1 MKPIDTKVPAE
12 TQACLRYWPVNSAM
26 SLDIGFQT
34 PYESTIEMDLKYDL
48 SQLSLSSD
56 GPVLVGMRGLV
67 HDIFNSNEI
76 QKIKL
81 KKDCEPAPPI
91 ACSASLESVDS
102 ITALTQQH
110 PSLTLQ
116 SKDLPKQ
123 PASASSG
130 YEMLRSYISKSTEAE
145 PKKAQNKAISATNF
159 IEPNS
164 MDTDTKQ
171 QTLKRQLAID
181 NDLSTDAKIQRTCI
195 KPRSSDTMETLLDN
209 DINGL
214 VITEEPKSTKEPGSV
229 SDIKRSIEP
238 LDDFLSELLAEEDD
252 SSKLSLLQHVSDISG
267 ASAVVLRKYTVR
279 RVSILMEPC
288 TAEHLSQSIS
298 SDKLGRLIGLLA
310 STIQSAKDAS
320 LAAMLRD
327 GMLVDRGTELAVT
340 FCKQLENSMER
351 TCLGLEVA
359 VLVFNLVASSKGLHV
374 CSMGDL
380 LHDAVVF
387 IKEILLDCIVPV
399 LDMDA
404 DCELA
409 RTIFDA
415 EKSTQLQALFAATL
429 AGVSS
434 VAAIPTLNSLD
445 IIPLVYATIS
455 VMFCSSSLLDNGVVS
470 NLFESIRRSS
480 QLLLRNVFELR
491 TDQRTWILEEIL
503 ASLIKLPAQ
512 KRAQTIHRIAGGKSV
527 QFITVLLLQLL
538 QATAQSPED
547 LTAGFEGGTLSA
559 KEYRI
564 LLQRHKKAVSM
575 VSSSADF
582 VIRYIISRCAKR
594 ESKSNEAEYRT
605 LLELFIDDC
614 IVLLGHPQWPAA
626 ELVVRIYSLHAM
638 DILDEDKHDILL
650 KNMALESAAQI
661 ASHIALSASNGAKTL
676 SSITPQSSLESIERF
691 HKSTA
696 TLLEYLQSK
705 AIGGESSGAIPLYIG
720 NWASMLFATLIKGSG
735 AESAEDSDN
744 SGGSSDFSSSDDD
757 DSQYEE
763 QASDCKRVKQPTH
776 CKSIFD
782 AQKRKAVED
791 CLKTY
796 ATIAHRSTKVLATNS
811 SFVSAA
817 EAAKATLAL
826 LPLYGSF
833 DMLLTRVTLALGAS
847 QVSLRS
853 KALRALNQIA
863 LHQPA
868 ILYQNKVKYAIN
880 HRLQDSSPQVRE
892 AAIDLIGKHISHNR
906 ELTNQYYEF
915 ISVRV
920 LDKGPSVRRRVM
932 RILADIYAS
941 SENIEQLVDIGVR
954 LLQRTND
961 DERTIR
967 ELAFKML
974 QDLWFSYSRRSDDDV
989 DNDDEDVV
997 ADAHRNVFNTLS
1009 PEAQKSMLKRVHV
1022 MIGVVDMMKSYDL
1035 IDLMAKLFEHVSTG
1049 SSKPET
1055 DDALFVIRCVID
1067 ALFELLLRAEDRDNE
1082 SNQKNEGFSVAMCLR
1097 FISTLS
1103 TIAPEAVGLHAESLS
1118 TYLQQESSAED
1129 AILVDTLTIFNNT
1142 LLTIPHPSV
1151 SFLRSV
1157 EDDLVRLL
1165 SSSPQNVL
1173 AIAVPCLC
1181 TLIDKLTRNYAKL
1194 IRLFRSC
1201 VLQLCREQRVLS
1213 TNNRGVLS
1221 HKNIMRFI
1229 ILAGL
1234 TCRYFDFDQHREQQ
1248 KDVFKELNQLAKGS
1262 MIDLLHELLLFY
1274 ALPQRPAPVQLAAIQ
1289 MLGQLHIKRPRL
1301 AVEPQ
1306 SRKIMDQAFASE
1318 SANQKLQVLRNFL
1331 EFLRTDAKQL
1341 AEREREDRA
1350 QGRKIDAKA
1359 LVGNTG
1365 NMSEAGVGASLM
1377 QTYLDRIIDATFVAN
1392 VAALRAAGFEVIS
1405 LVVEQGLAHPLKCM
1419 PALIALCTSNDPYI
1433 RSKSLKLHQELSFKH
1448 ASFIHSRD
1456 LEGVRKAYEYQ
1467 LLVHEHPEKVTGY
1480 DENTDARERLDRP
1493 AARLQFLYSLSRSR
1507 RTRRNELL
1515 SLLVKVCDF
1524 DSGTAAYAD
1533 TSSTDVPFVRF
1544 VAENLSALEFKYLDE
1559 VLHVIYQISS
1569 VIASSGLNLY
1579 QQIEAE
1585 NNGDGQTKSSQWW
1598 QATRASACIGILFVL
1613 REFLKSHYGISE
1625 TRCSSYNPSD
1635 ASSVRDKSVSW
1646 HTHGD
1651 GGRIDWS
1658 QCPFA
1663 LQRMDSVSDGV
1674 QQRKHFQKLMAQSMA
1689 AVEESPSLNG
1699 KGQFAAD
1706 ERSDDADDVVL
1717 SAEELDMLA
1726 AEDMEH

>member
-1 MKPIDTKVPAE
+1 MKPIDTNVPAE
-12 TQACLRYWPVNSAM
+12 TQACLRYWPVNSAI
-26 SLDIGFQT
+26 SLDIDVQT
-34 PYESTIEMDLKYDL
+34 PYESIIEMDLKHDFA
-48 SQLSLSSD
+48 QLSLSSD
-56 GPVLVGMRGLV
+56 NDPVLAGMRGLV
-67 HDIFNSNEI
+67 QDIFSSDEI
-76 QKIKL
+76 QR
-81 KKDCEPAPPI
+81 I
-91 ACSASLESVDS
+91 ADVAAAMLDSDINNLLITQKRQPTQDTSSAS
-102 ITALTQQH
+102 
-110 PSLTLQ
+110 
-116 SKDLPKQ
+116 DL
-123 PASASSG
+123 
-130 YEMLRSYISKSTEAE
+130 
-145 PKKAQNKAISATNF
+145 
-159 IEPNS
+159 
-164 MDTDTKQ
+164 
-171 QTLKRQLAID
+171 
-181 NDLSTDAKIQRTCI
+181 
-195 KPRSSDTMETLLDN
+195 
-209 DINGL
+209 
-214 VITEEPKSTKEPGSV
+214 
-229 SDIKRSIEP
+229 KRSIEP

-252 SSKLSLLQHVSDISG
+252 LSKLTLLQRVSDIGGS
-267 ASAVVLRKYTVR
+267 SAVILRKSTVR
-279 RVSILMEPC
+279 RVSALMEPC
-288 TAEHLSQSIS
+288 SAEHLSQNMS

-310 STIQSAKDAS
+310 STVQSAKDVS

-327 GMLVDRGTELAVT
+327 GMLLDRETGLAAA
-340 FCKQLENSMER
+340 FCKQLEVSMER

-380 LHDAVVF
+380 LHDTVVL

-404 DCELA
+404 ECELA
-409 RTIFDA
+409 RVLYNAENTIP
-415 EKSTQLQALFAATL
+415 LQTLFATTL
-429 AGVSS
+429 AGVRA
-434 VAAIPTLNSLD
+434 VAAIPALNSLD

-455 VMFCSSSLLDNGVVS
+455 VMFCSSSLLGNGVMS

-480 QLLLRNVFELR
+480 QALLRNVFELR

-512 KRAQTIHRIAGGKSV
+512 KRAQTVHRIAGGRSV

-547 LTAGFEGGTLSA
+547 LTAGFEGGTLPA

-582 VIRYIISRCAKR
+582 AIRYIISRCAKR
-594 ESKSNEAEYRT
+594 ESKSNEAEYRV
-605 LLELFIDDC
+605 LLELLIDDC

-626 ELVVRIYSLHAM
+626 ELVVRIYSLHVV
-638 DILDEDKHDILL
+638 DILDDDKHDILL

-661 ASHIALSASNGAKTL
+661 ASHIALSSSSKCSL
-676 SSITPQSSLESIERF
+676 SLITPQSSLESIERF
-691 HKSTA
+691 QKSTA

-705 AIGGESSGAIPLYIG
+705 AVGGESSGAIPLYIG
-720 NWASMLFATLIKGSG
+720 SWASMLLTALIKGSKT
-735 AESAEDSDN
+735 ESAEDSDD
-744 SGGSSDFSSSDDD
+744 GSISSSSSDISSSEDE
-757 DSQYEE
+757 DSLSDGQM
-763 QASDCKRVKQPTH
+763 SDCRSGKG
-776 CKSIFD
+776 IFD
-782 AQKRKAVED
+782 AQRRKAIEE

-796 ATIAHRSTKVLATNS
+796 AAIAHRSTKALTGNS
-811 SFVSAA
+811 SFASAS

-826 LPLYGSF
+826 QPLYGSF

-863 LHQPA
+863 LHQPS

-906 ELTNQYYEF
+906 ELTDQYYEF

-941 SENIEQLVDIGVR
+941 SEKTEQLVDIGVR
-954 LLQRTND
+954 LLQRTSD
-961 DERTIR
+961 DERSIR
-967 ELAFKML
+967 ELALKML
-974 QDLWFSYSRRSDDDV
+974 QDLWFSYSRHSKDDA
-989 DNDDEDVV
+989 DNDDEDAV
-997 ADAHRNVFNTLS
+997 ADTRRNVFNTLS
-1009 PEAQKSMLKRVHV
+1009 PEAQKNMLKRVRV
-1022 MIGVVDMMKSYDL
+1022 MIGVVDTVKSYDL
-1035 IDLMAKLFEHVSTG
+1035 VDLMAKLFEHVSTG
-1049 SSKPET
+1049 NSRPET
-1055 DDALFVIRCVID
+1055 DEALFVIRCVID
-1067 ALFELLLRAEDRDNE
+1067 TLFELLLRAEDADNRSDE
-1082 SNQKNEGFSVAMCLR
+1082 KDEEFSVAMCLR

-1103 TIAPEAVGLHAESLS
+1103 GIAPEAVGLHAESLS
-1118 TYLQQESSAED
+1118 TYLRQESSTED
-1129 AILVDTLTIFNNT
+1129 GMLANTLTIFSNT
-1142 LLTIPHPSV
+1142 LLTIPHPSA
-1151 SFLRSV
+1151 SFLQTI
-1157 EDDLVRLL
+1157 EDDLIKLL
-1165 SSSPQNVL
+1165 SSSPQNIL

-1201 VLQLCREQRVLS
+1201 VLQLCREQRVLGS
-1213 TNNRGVLS
+1213 NGQGVLS
-1221 HKNIMRFI
+1221 PKNIMRFI

-1248 KDVFKELNQLAKGS
+1248 KDAFKELNQLAKGS
-1262 MIDLLHELLLFY
+1262 MVDLLHDLLLFY
-1274 ALPQRPAPVQLAAIQ
+1274 ASPQRPAPVQLAAIQ

-1306 SRKIMDQAFASE
+1306 SRKIMDQAFTSDNAS
-1318 SANQKLQVLRNFL
+1318 QKLQVLRNFL

-1350 QGRKIDAKA
+1350 LGRKIDAKA
-1359 LVGNTG
+1359 LVGNSG

-1377 QTYLDRIIDATFVAN
+1377 QTYLDRIIDAIFVAN

-1419 PALIALCTSNDPYI
+1419 PALIALCTSNDSYI

-1456 LEGVRKAYEYQ
+1456 LEGVRRAYEYQ
-1467 LLVHEHPEKVTGY
+1467 LLVQGHAEKVTGY
-1480 DENTDARERLDRP
+1480 DDHIDVRERLDRP
-1493 AARLQFLYSLSRSR
+1493 AARLQFLYSLSRTR

-1515 SLLVKVCDF
+1515 TLLVKACDF

-1569 VIASSGLNLY
+1569 VIASSGLNLS
-1579 QQIEAE
+1579 QQIDAE
-1585 NNGDGQTKSSQWW
+1585 NSDGGQNKSVQWW
-1598 QATRASACIGILFVL
+1598 QATRASACMGILFVL

-1625 TRCSSYNPSD
+1625 ARCSSYNPGD
-1635 ASSVRDKSVSW
+1635 ASGVRDKSVSW
-1646 HTHGD
+1646 HGHGD
-1651 GGRIDWS
+1651 GGHIDWR

-1663 LQRMDSVSDGV
+1663 LQRMESVADGI
-1674 QQRKHFQKLMAQSMA
+1674 QQRRHFQKLMAQSMA
-1689 AVEESPSLNG
+1689 AAAAAEESPALSG
-1699 KGQFAAD
+1699 KGQFAAGEDND
-1706 ERSDDADDVVL
+1706 EAGDAVL
-1717 SAEELDMLA
+1717 SAEEVDMLA
-1726 AEDMEH
+1726 AGGVDGIE

>member
-1 MKPIDTKVPAE
+1 MKPIDTNVPAE
-12 TQACLRYWPVNSAM
+12 TQACLRYWPVNSAI
-26 SLDIGFQT
+26 SLDIDVQT
-34 PYESTIEMDLKYDL
+34 PYESTIEMDLKHDFA
-48 SQLSLSSD
+48 QLSLSSD
-56 GPVLVGMRGLV
+56 NNPVLVGMRGLV
-67 HDIFNSNEI
+67 HDILNSDEI
-76 QKIKL
+76 QRINL
-81 KKDCEPAPPI
+81 KADHKPTLPI
-91 ACSASLESVDS
+91 AGPADLETIDP
-102 ITALTQQH
+102 ITALAQQH
-110 PSLTLQ
+110 PSLA
-116 SKDLPKQ
+116 LPPKGIPQQ
-123 PASASSG
+123 PASASAG
-130 YEMLRSYISKSTEAE
+130 YEMLRSYISQSVKAESKEAHD
-145 PKKAQNKAISATNF
+145 KDTSATNTL
-159 IEPNS
+159 NS
-164 MDTDTKQ
+164 TDTNTKQ
-171 QTLKRQLAID
+171 QTMKRQLADNDVLPTNAKAQRTCSKPDSVDAMETMLDSDI
-181 NDLSTDAKIQRTCI
+181 NDLS
-195 KPRSSDTMETLLDN
+195 
-209 DINGL
+209 
-214 VITEEPKSTKEPGSV
+214 ITTEPKPTKDASSA
-229 SDIKRSIEP
+229 SDPKRSIEL

-252 SSKLSLLQHVSDISG
+252 LSKLSLLQRVSDIDGTST
-267 ASAVVLRKYTVR
+267 VVLRKHTVR
-279 RVSILMEPC
+279 RVGALMESC
-288 TAEHLSQSIS
+288 SAEHLSQNMS
-298 SDKLGRLIGLLA
+298 SDKLGRLIGLLT

-327 GMLVDRGTELAVT
+327 GMLIDRGTELAAT
-340 FCKQLENSMER
+340 FCKQLECSMER
-351 TCLGLEVA
+351 TYLGLEVA
-359 VLVFNLVASSKGLHV
+359 VLVFGLVASSKGMHV

-380 LHDAVVF
+380 LHDAVGF
-387 IKEILLDCIVPV
+387 MKEALLDCIVPV

-404 DCELA
+404 GSELA
-409 RTIFDA
+409 RVIFDA
-415 EKSTQLQALFAATL
+415 NKSTQLQTLFATTL
-429 AGVSS
+429 AGVRA
-434 VAAIPTLNSLD
+434 VAAIPALNSLD
-445 IIPLVYATIS
+445 IIPLLYATIS
-455 VMFCSSSLLDNGVVS
+455 VMFCSSSLIGNGVMS

-480 QLLLRNVFELR
+480 QALLRNVFELR

-512 KRAQTIHRIAGGKSV
+512 KRAQTVHRIAGGKSV

-547 LTAGFEGGTLSA
+547 LTAGFEGGTLPV

-582 VIRYIISRCAKR
+582 AIRYIISRCAKR
-594 ESKSNEAEYRT
+594 ESKSNEAEYRA
-605 LLELFIDDC
+605 LLELLIDDC

-626 ELVVRIYSLHAM
+626 ELVVRIYSLHVV
-638 DILDEDKHDILL
+638 DILDDDKHDILL

-661 ASHIALSASNGAKTL
+661 ASHIALSSSNACSL
-676 SSITPQSSLESIERF
+676 SLITPLSSLESIERF
-691 HKSTA
+691 QKSTA

-720 NWASMLFATLIKGSG
+720 NWASMLLTALIKGSK
-735 AESAEDSDN
+735 AESAEDSGD
-744 SGGSSDFSSSDDD
+744 SSSTSDIGSSDDE
-757 DSQYEE
+757 DSPSEDQM
-763 QASDCKRVKQPTH
+763 SDCRSDKG
-776 CKSIFD
+776 IFD
-782 AQKRKAVED
+782 AQKRKAIEE
-791 CLKTY
+791 CLKAY
-796 ATIAHRSTKVLATNS
+796 AAIAHRSTKAMAGNS
-811 SFVSAA
+811 SFVSAS
-817 EAAKATLAL
+817 EAAKATLTL
-826 LPLYGSF
+826 QPLYGSF

-863 LHQPA
+863 LHQPS

-906 ELTNQYYEF
+906 ELTDQYYEF

-974 QDLWFSYSRRSDDDV
+974 QDLWFSYSRYSKDDV
-989 DNDDEDVV
+989 DNDEEDAVT
-997 ADAHRNVFNTLS
+997 DTRRNVFNTLS
-1009 PEAQKSMLKRVHV
+1009 PEAQKSMLKRVRV
-1022 MIGVVDMMKSYDL
+1022 MIGVVDTAKSYDL
-1035 IDLMAKLFEHVSTG
+1035 VDLMAKLFEHVSTG
-1049 SSKPET
+1049 SSRPET
-1055 DDALFVIRCVID
+1055 DEALFVIRCVID
-1067 ALFELLLRAEDRDNE
+1067 ALFELLLRAEDGDNE
-1082 SNQKNEGFSVAMCLR
+1082 SDEKNEEFSAAMCLR

-1103 TIAPEAVGLHAESLS
+1103 GIAPEAVGLHAESLS
-1118 TYLQQESSAED
+1118 TYLQQDSSTED
-1129 AILVDTLTIFNNT
+1129 GMLADTLTIFNNT
-1142 LLTIPHPSV
+1142 LLTIPHPSA

-1157 EDDLVRLL
+1157 EDDLIKML
-1165 SSSPQNVL
+1165 SSSPQNIL

-1201 VLQLCREQRVLS
+1201 VLQLYREQRVLS
-1213 TNNRGVLS
+1213 SNGQGVLS
-1221 HKNIMRFI
+1221 HKNVMRFI

-1248 KDVFKELNQLAKGS
+1248 MNAFKELNQLAKGS
-1262 MIDLLHELLLFY
+1262 MEDLLHELLLFY
-1274 ALPQRPAPVQLAAIQ
+1274 ASPQRPAPVQLAAIQ

-1306 SRKIMDQAFASE
+1306 SRKVMDQAFAGD
-1318 SANQKLQVLRNFL
+1318 SASQKLQVLRNFL
-1331 EFLRTDAKQL
+1331 EFLRTDAKQM

-1350 QGRKIDAKA
+1350 LGRKIDAKA
-1359 LVGNTG
+1359 LVGNSG

-1377 QTYLDRIIDATFVAN
+1377 QTYLDRIIDAIFVAN

-1419 PALIALCTSNDPYI
+1419 PALIALCTSNDSYI

-1456 LEGVRKAYEYQ
+1456 LEGVRRAYEYQ

-1480 DENTDARERLDRP
+1480 DEHIDVRERLDRP
-1493 AARLQFLYSLSRSR
+1493 AARLQFLYSLSRTR

-1515 SLLVKVCDF
+1515 TLLVKACDF

-1569 VIASSGLNLY
+1569 VIASSGLNLS
-1579 QQIEAE
+1579 QQIDAE
-1585 NNGDGQTKSSQWW
+1585 NSDNDQNKSAQWW
-1598 QATRASACIGILFVL
+1598 QATRASACMGILFVL

-1625 TRCSSYNPSD
+1625 ARCSSYNPSD
-1635 ASSVRDKSVSW
+1635 ASSMRDKSVSW
-1646 HTHGD
+1646 HGHGD
-1651 GGRIDWS
+1651 GGRIDWR

-1663 LQRMDSVSDGV
+1663 LQRMDSVSDGI
-1674 QQRKHFQKLMAQSMA
+1674 QQRRHFQKLMAQSMA
-1689 AVEESPSLNG
+1689 AAEESPALGG
-1699 KGQFAAD
+1699 KGQFAAG
-1706 ERSDDADDVVL
+1706 EGSDDAGDVVL
-1717 SAEELDMLA
+1717 SAEELDMLSA
-1726 AEDMEH
+1726 GGMEGIERDYE